1 MERSLEA
8 TTGTTL
14 KQRLYNAR
22 TGRASTLAKQRCA
35 HYDSQYPEPPTLT
48 MTIRYTSVA
57 NHMPETKMRLYPT
70 RVINIIGGPGCDKSL
85 YSSAIILYLNLHGKT
100 VEVIPDFAKSLVWQ
114 QNFEVLKNQYFI
126 AQRQYEM
133 INLLDGQVQFLITE
147 CSLPQVLYYNEHYED
162 NICDIAKT
170 RAQILE
176 WYAQHNNVNILV
188 ERGEKKYIRSGRFQ
202 DEEQARQIDHGMRS
216 ILLRESMRYTKLA
229 PDIEAINTFAASLLE

>member
-1 MERSLEA
+1 
-8 TTGTTL
+8 
-14 KQRLYNAR
+14 
-22 TGRASTLAKQRCA
+22 
-35 HYDSQYPEPPTLT
+35 

-176 WYAQHNNVNILV
+176 WYQQHNNVNILV
-188 ERGEKKYIRSGRFQ
+188 ERGEKKYLRTGRFQ
-202 DEEQARQIDHGMRS
+202 DEEQARAIDHGLRS

-229 PDIEAINTFAASLLE
+229 PDVDAINAFTASLLE